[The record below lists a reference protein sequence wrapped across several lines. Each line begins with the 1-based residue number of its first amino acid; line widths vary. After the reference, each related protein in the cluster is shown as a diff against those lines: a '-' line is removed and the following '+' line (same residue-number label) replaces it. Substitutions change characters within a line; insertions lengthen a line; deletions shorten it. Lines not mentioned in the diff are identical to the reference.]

1 MRRGGFSVSAR
12 FFVMF
17 LAGAF
22 DRTPRALFPTR
33 KDHFPQSIFTK
44 TSLFDARFSA
54 KCDVSFTF
62 IGFCELYVLDFL
74 IYGDEDAVGDIFVF
88 IEVNE
93 GYTGGF
99 HHAEG
104 GGVSVIGGRA
114 CTGEARADIFAPDD
128 GICHFA
134 AILEG
139 DLIIADME
147 ILGFDPIAAIK
158 GDMGHI
164 EIAGMLDGE
173 AGLLEFFAIKIL
185 EHPFCASKAVLDLFA
200 VIVIFAP

>member
-1 MRRGGFSVSAR
+1 M
-12 FFVMF
+12 
-17 LAGAF
+17 
-22 DRTPRALFPTR
+22 PFPT
-33 KDHFPQSIFTK
+33 KKNHFPQSIFTK
-44 TSLFDARFSA
+44 ISLFDARFSV

-62 IGFCELYVLDFL
+62 IGFCELYVLDFF
-74 IYGDEDAVGDIFVF
+74 ICGDEDAVGDILVF

-104 GGVSVIGGRA
+104 GGVSVIGGSTRA
-114 CTGEARADIFAPDD
+114 GEARADIFAPDD
-128 GICHFA
+128 GVGHFA
-134 AILEG
+134 AVLEG
-139 DLIIADME
+139 NLIIADME
-147 ILGFDPIAAIK
+147 ILGFDPIAAIE

-173 AGLLEFFAIKIL
+173 ARLLEFFAIKIL
-185 EHPFCASKAVLDLFA
+185 KHPFCAGEAVLDLFA